1 MEAEIIT
8 IGDELLI
15 GQTVDT
21 NSAWLGNELSLIGIT
36 LSRKTS
42 IADKESAIID
52 AIKEAHSRVNLV
64 IITGGLGPTKDDIT
78 KKALCR
84 YYDCDYRIDES
95 VIKHLEKIFANRSRK
110 LLESNLTQSNLPSKS
125 ETLLNEVGTAPGMW
139 FHTNDKFLISLPGVP
154 SEVYHITKERVI
166 PKLLETFKLPI
177 VLHRTLVT
185 LQKPESLLSAE
196 LEEFEN
202 ELPPSI
208 SLAYLPSYNM
218 VKLRL
223 TQKVEKK
230 EAVSIDL
237 YYKKLIAT
245 ISKDVFCAGDRDPAS
260 HLAQYFIKNRLHF
273 TSAESCT
280 GGLIVQRL
288 MQEPGISSVYSGSI
302 VAYSNETKI
311 RELGIS
317 ASIIETHGAVSESCA
332 RAMAESVRK
341 KFNADISI
349 ASTGI
354 AGPTGGSLEKPIGLV
369 FIAICNKD
377 ITVCESF
384 KMFGT
389 RTQIMQRTTNASFW
403 MLKKLL
409 AIPID

>member
-8 IGDELLI
+8 IGNELLI
-15 GQTVDT
+15 GQTIDT
-21 NSAWLGNELSLIGIT
+21 NSAWLGNELGLIGIT
-36 LSRKTS
+36 LIRKTS

-52 AIKEAHSRVNLV
+52 AIKEAHARVKLV

-95 VIKHLEKIFANRSRK
+95 VIKHLEKIFSSRSRE
-110 LLESNLTQSNLPSKS
+110 LLESNLSQSNLPSIS

-139 FHTNDKFLISLPGVP
+139 FHKNDHCLISLPGVP
-154 SEVYHITKERVI
+154 TEVYHITKERVI
-166 PKLLETFKLPI
+166 PKLLQTFKLPI

-185 LQKPESLLSAE
+185 LQKAESLLSAE

-208 SLAYLPSYNM
+208 SLSYLPSYNM

-223 TQKVEKK
+223 TQKVDKK

-237 YYKKLIAT
+237 YYKKLVTT
-245 ISKDVFCAGDRDPAS
+245 IYDDVFCLGDKDPAS
-260 HLAQYFIKNRLHF
+260 HLAQYFIKNTIRF

-280 GGLIVQRL
+280 GGLIAQRL
-288 MQEPGISSVYSGSI
+288 MQEPGISSVYPGS
-302 VAYSNETKI
+302 VVVYSDETKI
-311 RELGIS
+311 HELGIP
-317 ASIIETHGAVSESCA
+317 ASIIETQGAVSESCA
-332 RAMAESVRK
+332 RAMAESVRE

-354 AGPTGGSLEKPIGLV
+354 AGPSGGSLRKPIGLV
-369 FIAICNKD
+369 FIAISKKNT
-377 ITVCESF
+377 TVCESF

-389 RTQIMQRTTNASFW
+389 RTQIIQRATNASFW